1 MAGRK
6 SLKEEIKV
14 VQYMT
19 ELSGPTF
26 NFIKAMYETGD
37 KKDKQ
42 WATEMM
48 MKLYAKAVPQAGDD
62 AQNPIFMK
70 QITGMEI
77 IDDRDNPSNESVEP
91 VQDPVPNQEP
101 ETA

>member
-1 MAGRK
+1 
-6 SLKEEIKV
+6 
-14 VQYMT
+14 MT

-26 NFIKAMYETGD
+26 SFIKLMYEAGEKAD
-37 KKDKQ
+37 KK

-62 AQNPIFMK
+62 ANNPIFTA

-77 IDDRDNPSNESVEP
+77 IDAS
-91 VQDPVPNQEP
+91 QKDPIREQEP
-101 ETA
+101 EANTGSEVLAG